1 MKTNRGH
8 SLAVWGTVLT
18 LLFIVLAFALVAPC
32 APTLLAQEPTATSDR
47 PEPGPERPEPG
58 PGRDTPPPPT
68 PTPGPT
74 APAGPESTAP
84 AGPESTA
91 TATPVP
97 ITMPISGGSGGT
109 VGTGVI
115 LLSVGLAFTVAGNC
129 LAAIHRRRAR

>member
-74 APAGPESTAP
+74 APAGPESTA
-84 AGPESTA
+84 

-97 ITMPISGGSGGT
+97 ITMPISGGAGGT